1 MQKYT
6 DYGTDLLQP
15 KSRVLQILAHFT
27 RLWSFTKQNTR
38 ITQKQTGGT
47 NLFSKWFT
55 KLLDK
60 ERLNSSSITLKGAT
74 SLHSHAFHQDT
85 DVGMY
90 FSILLVFSGLRCMEI
105 SSLPPLLFWSKD
117 SRRTGTQ
124 MIWPMNIKHSL
135 HPQPRTVKWLLSF
148 H

>member
-90 FSILLVFSGLRCMEI
+90 FSILLVFSGLRVHGNFI
-105 SSLPPLLFWSKD
+105 PSTSSVLKQGLQKNWHTDDMAYEYKTQPPS
-117 SRRTGTQ
+117 SA
-124 MIWPMNIKHSL
+124 
-135 HPQPRTVKWLLSF
+135 
-148 H
+148 